1 MIIRKPSHWEK
12 LLAIVVGL
20 SLGILISTATNADS
34 NKASEYTEDNSYLI
48 DDSLAMARQG
58 EFVRAS
64 NLIVDLANK
73 GNAEAQYVL
82 SMFFRDPSALNIPE
96 LGEMWLLR
104 AAENNN
110 ADAQYDLG
118 WRLAAGWK
126 KDSVED
132 IVEMIYWFE
141 RATFNGNDDSYANLA
156 TLYENEYRDV
166 LVEMEVAANN
176 GNAMAQF
183 NLGWINARGLYSSKG
198 LMQDID
204 IAKDWFEKSAKLGFK
219 DAIEVLEK
227 NF

>member
-1 MIIRKPSHWEK
+1 MKKI
-12 LLAIVVGL
+12 L
-20 SLGILISTATNADS
+20 SIILILIVSISYA
-34 NKASEYTEDNSYLI
+34 EDKSYLI

-73 GNAEAQYVL
+73 GNSTAQYVL
-82 SMFFRDPSALNIPE
+82 SMYFRDPNALNIPE
-96 LGEMWLLR
+96 VGEMWLMR

-110 ADAQYDLG
+110 AKAQYDLG

-126 KDSVED
+126 NDTVED

-141 RATFNGNDDSYANLA
+141 RATFNGSDDAYANLA
-156 TLYENEYRDV
+156 TLYENENRDV
-166 LVEMEVAANN
+166 LAEMEVAAND

-183 NLGWINARGLYSSKG
+183 NLGWINARGLVSSEG
-198 LMQDID
+198 LMQDMD
-204 IAKDWFEKSAKLGFK
+204 VAKAWFEKSAKLGFK
-219 DAIEVLEK
+219 DAVEVLQN

>member
-1 MIIRKPSHWEK
+1 MKRF
-12 LLAIVVGL
+12 LLLLVFL
-20 SLGILISTATNADS
+20 SQSVFAD
-34 NKASEYTEDNSYLI
+34 DSYLI

-64 NLIVDLANK
+64 NLSVDLANN
-73 GNAEAQYVL
+73 GDSSAQYVL
-82 SMFFRDPSALNIPE
+82 SMYFRDPNALNIPE
-96 LGEMWLLR
+96 VGEMWLMR

-110 ADAQYDLG
+110 AKAQYDLG

-126 KDSVED
+126 NDKVED

-141 RATFNGNDDSYANLA
+141 RAAFNGSGDAYANLA
-156 TLYENEYRDV
+156 TLYDNEFRDV
-166 LVEMEVAANN
+166 LAEMEVAANN

-183 NLGWINARGLYSSKG
+183 NLGWINAKGLMSSEG
-198 LMQDID
+198 LMQDMD
-204 IAKDWFEKSAKLGFK
+204 VAKAWFEQSAKLGFK

>member
-1 MIIRKPSHWEK
+1 MKRF
-12 LLAIVVGL
+12 LLLLVFL
-20 SLGILISTATNADS
+20 SQAVFAQD
-34 NKASEYTEDNSYLI
+34 ESYLI

-64 NLIVDLANK
+64 QLIVDLANN
-73 GNAEAQYVL
+73 GDSTAQYVL
-82 SMFFRDPSALNIPE
+82 SMYFRDPDALNIPE

-110 ADAQYDLG
+110 PFAQYDLG

-126 KDSVED
+126 NDTVED

-141 RATFNGNDDSYANLA
+141 RATFNGSEDAYANLA
-156 TLYENEYRDV
+156 TLYENEHRDV
-166 LVEMEVAANN
+166 LAEMEVAANN

-183 NLGWINARGLYSSKG
+183 NLGWINARGLMSSKG

-204 IAKDWFEKSAKLGFK
+204 VAKAWFEKSAKLGFN

>member
-1 MIIRKPSHWEK
+1 MKKI
-12 LLAIVVGL
+12 L
-20 SLGILISTATNADS
+20 SIILILIVSISYA
-34 NKASEYTEDNSYLI
+34 EDKSYLI

-64 NLIVDLANK
+64 NLIVDLAND
-73 GNAEAQYVL
+73 GDSTAQYVL
-82 SMFFRDPSALNIPE
+82 SMYFRDPNALNIPE
-96 LGEMWLLR
+96 VGEMWLLR

-110 ADAQYDLG
+110 PFAQYDLG

-126 KDSVED
+126 NDTVED

-141 RATFNGNDDSYANLA
+141 RATFNGNEDAYANLA
-156 TLYENEYRDV
+156 TLYENEHRDV
-166 LVEMEVAANN
+166 LAEMEVAAND

-183 NLGWINARGLYSSKG
+183 NLGWINARGLMSSEG
-198 LMQDID
+198 LMQDMD
-204 IAKDWFEKSAKLGFK
+204 VAKAWFEKSAKLGFK